1 MRSIEQR
8 SYKHEIMLASLLLYR
23 LRGGNRISDHGTGKR
38 LFVFY
43 GQRRRRIF
51 HACLSYRHT
60 GRWNTQAQGG
70 INFFGGR
77 AGLVGE
83 FDFNHQGI
91 NSANLTNIG
100 YPGGFTNVA
109 SFSVDPT
116 IRFNPN
122 GRVSFYLIG
131 GPGVYHRSLDFTAP
145 VGVTVPGFF
154 GPDSFFTNGV
164 VASYTTTK
172 LGVNGGAG
180 FTYRL
185 GGSKVKFF
193 GEARYVQMYTQ
204 HTMSWVPVTFGF
216 RW

>member
-1 MRSIEQR
+1 MKTYLRICFLMGCTVGTASM
-8 SYKHEIMLASLLLYR
+8 IMAQESEWSWFTASAGAGFSTPVYR
-23 LRGGNRISDHGTGKR
+23 TGTQEDIG
-38 LFVFY
+38 
-43 GQRRRRIF
+43 
-51 HACLSYRHT
+51 
-60 GRWNTQAQGG
+60 WNAQAQAGV
-70 INFFGGR
+70 NFLGGR

-91 NSANLTNIG
+91 NSGTLFNVG
-100 YPGGFTNVA
+100 FPGGCTNVA
-109 SFSVDPT
+109 SFSGDPT

-122 GRVSFYLIG
+122 GRVSFYVIG

-145 VGVTVPGFF
+145 AAGAFPGGDPFFGFF
-154 GPDSFFTNGV
+154 PGGNAV
-164 VASYTTTK
+164 VASYTTTR

-204 HTMSWVPVTFGF
+204 HTMSWVPVTFGL